1 MTDILNRL
9 LGHNAWTTQQL
20 LERARELPPGQY
32 VQRFDIGPGSVHD
45 TLLHIIDV
53 MFGWADRIADRPR
66 RLSLAA
72 EGERQV
78 RSVDEL
84 LDLLDAA
91 ANELEKTARMIVDEG
106 RMDEMMSVTYEGR
119 YWEFTRGTA
128 LAHVLTHGMHH
139 RAQVFNMMRQLGVQV
154 DIDGDVIEWEIE
166 THQGARRQI

>member
-1 MTDILNRL
+1 MTDILDRL

-20 LERARELPPGQY
+20 LERARELSPGQY

-66 RLSLAA
+66 RPSLSA
-72 EGERQV
+72 EGEPQV
-78 RSVDEL
+78 RSADEL

-91 ANELEKTARMIVDEG
+91 TQELEQTTRMIVDGG
-106 RMDEMMSVTYEGR
+106 RIDEMMSVTYEGR
-119 YWEFTRGTA
+119 SWEFTRGTA

-139 RAQVFNMMRQLGVQV
+139 RAQVFNMMRQLGEQV

-166 THQGARRQI
+166 VHQGARRQD